1 MPSVLICSQKDLL
14 PLMGSTLLGRGG
26 IDRFKASRLQDAQ
39 LLAKTTRPALVL
51 LDRDMPKVREFL
63 EVFREEPA
71 TRKGSIAILAYG
83 DIEPSELELLELGA
97 NAILRLPPDDGWDE
111 RVSKLLK
118 VPQRLEARL
127 PIQMTV
133 QTQGGDA
140 QALNLSITG
149 MLVQSSVQLQL
160 FQEMTFR
167 FKLPDGTLVAGRA
180 RAMRQ
185 AAPGQYGLEF
195 VSLESDSKDAIHDYV
210 RSAAVS

>member
-180 RAMRQ
+180 RPMRQ

>member
-1 MPSVLICSQKDLL
+1 
-14 PLMGSTLLGRGG
+14 
-26 IDRFKASRLQDAQ
+26 
-39 LLAKTTRPALVL
+39 
-51 LDRDMPKVREFL
+51 
-63 EVFREEPA
+63 
-71 TRKGSIAILAYG
+71 
-83 DIEPSELELLELGA
+83 
-97 NAILRLPPDDGWDE
+97 
-111 RVSKLLK
+111 